1 MRTPPKAL
9 QSSLNAVAAALARM
23 QDGQG
28 NIARKNARVAFS
40 KAQRRLA
47 SVVDANYPAPK
58 RKQKVRKTATA
69 IKRRATKAFREA
81 NDDGWVPWGDLSHE
95 RRLKIASLG
104 IKAKKFTFGVVER
117 VVGRPQRKIISRTM
131 VPHWVAAAP
140 LDKLG
145 KFKRDIRA
153 RKAWESADMMMQL
166 TTVRERRRLRKKK
179 RGL

>member
-9 QSSLNAVAAALARM
+9 QSPFNAVAAALARM
-23 QDGQG
+23 QPGQG

-40 KAQRRLA
+40 KAQRKLTLLA
-47 SVVDANYPAPK
+47 DAMFPAPK

-69 IKRRATKAFREA
+69 IKRRATKAYRKA
-81 NDDGWVPWGDLSHE
+81 DNDGWVLWAELSSD
-95 RRLKIASLG
+95 RKMRLAG
-104 IKAKKFTFGVVER
+104 IGFKTSKFGAPVTNTKKGYRLV
-117 VVGRPQRKIISRTM
+117 TM
-131 VPHWVAAAP
+131 VPHWAATAP
-140 LDKLG
+140 LDKLD